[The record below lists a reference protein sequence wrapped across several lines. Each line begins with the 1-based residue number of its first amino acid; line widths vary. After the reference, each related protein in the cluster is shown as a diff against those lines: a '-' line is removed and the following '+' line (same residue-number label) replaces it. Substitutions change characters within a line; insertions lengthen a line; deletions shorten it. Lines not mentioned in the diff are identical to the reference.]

1 MVSLSIATR
10 LASAFLF
17 IDNGKKVK
25 GELVHGERRR
35 PLPGVDAGP
44 RPTDQPPV
52 YRTFEV
58 PSVRTADGLLD
69 ADRRY
74 VRRGGVGGRSTAP
87 DICYRL
93 GSRSL
98 YSPPLAA
105 GPS

>member
-10 LASAFLF
+10 LASSFLF

-58 PSVRTADGLLD
+58 PSVRTEDGLLD
-69 ADRRY
+69 VVGQTLLTEGMPAGEESG
-74 VRRGGVGGRSTAP
+74 GGV
-87 DICYRL
+87 
-93 GSRSL
+93 
-98 YSPPLAA
+98 PPQTYATD
-105 GPS
+105 